1 MGDIIQFPDKTLKSK
16 LEDSMDEVRGSLRD
30 LYDALDKVRKGMET
44 IQNQTH
50 EMEDSYQKLMI
61 MYIEEVGE
69 DNVPLE
75 WLDYCPYVG
84 MVRDT
89 VTGKISIHLVDP
101 EEMEK
106 K

>member
-1 MGDIIQFPDKTLKSK
+1 MKSK
-16 LEDSMDEVRGSLRD
+16 LEDSMDEVRGSLGD

-101 EEMEK
+101 EELEK

>member
-16 LEDSMDEVRGSLRD
+16 LEDSMDEVRGSLGD
-30 LYDALDKVRKGMET
+30 LYDALDKVRKGKET

>member
-1 MGDIIQFPDKTLKSK
+1 MGNIIQFPDKTLKSK
-16 LEDSMDEVRGSLRD
+16 LEDSMEEIRDSLTEM
-30 LYDALDKVRKGMET
+30 YDALDKVRKGMES
-44 IQNQTH
+44 IQGQTH
-50 EMEDSYQKLMI
+50 DLEDNYQKLMI
-61 MYIEEVGE
+61 LYIDEVGQ
-69 DNVPLE
+69 DSVPLE

-101 EEMEK
+101 EELEK

>member
-16 LEDSMDEVRGSLRD
+16 LEDSMDEVRGSLGD
-30 LYDALDKVRKGMET
+30 LYDALDKVRKGMGT

>member
-1 MGDIIQFPDKTLKSK
+1 MGDVIQFPDKTLKSK
-16 LEDSMDEVRGSLRD
+16 LEDSMDEVRGSLGD

>member
-1 MGDIIQFPDKTLKSK
+1 MGDVIQFPDKTLKSK
-16 LEDSMDEVRGSLRD
+16 LEDSMEEIRDSLTGM
-30 LYDALDKVRKGMET
+30 YEALDKVRKGMEN
-44 IQNQTH
+44 IQGQTH

-75 WLDYCPYVG
+75 WLFFFPYVG

-89 VTGKISIHLVDP
+89 KTGKISIHLVDP

>member
-1 MGDIIQFPDKTLKSK
+1 MGDVIQFPDKTLKSK
-16 LEDSMDEVRGSLRD
+16 LEDSMDEVCGSLGD

>member
-1 MGDIIQFPDKTLKSK
+1 MSNVIQFPDKTLKSK
-16 LEDSMDEVRGSLRD
+16 LEENMEEMRESLGEM
-30 LYDALDKVRKGMET
+30 YDAMDKVRKGMET
-44 IQNQTH
+44 IQSQTH
-50 EMEDSYQKLMI
+50 EMEDNYQKLMI

-101 EEMEK
+101 EELEK

>member
-1 MGDIIQFPDKTLKSK
+1 MSNVIQFPDKTLKSK
-16 LEDSMDEVRGSLRD
+16 LEENMEEMRESLGEM
-30 LYDALDKVRKGMET
+30 YDAMDKVRKGMET
-44 IQNQTH
+44 IQGQTH
-50 EMEDSYQKLMI
+50 EMEDNYQKLMI

-89 VTGKISIHLVDP
+89 ETGKISIHLVDP
-101 EEMEK
+101 EELEK

>member
-16 LEDSMDEVRGSLRD
+16 LEDSMDEVRGSLGD
-30 LYDALDKVRKGMET
+30 LYDALDKVRKGMES

>member
-1 MGDIIQFPDKTLKSK
+1 MGDVIQFPDKTLKSK
-16 LEDSMDEVRGSLRD
+16 LEDSMEEIRDSLTGM
-30 LYDALDKVRKGMET
+30 YEALDKVRKGMES
-44 IQNQTH
+44 IQGQTH

-75 WLDYCPYVG
+75 WLDFCPYVG

-89 VTGKISIHLVDP
+89 KTGKISIHLVDP

>member
-16 LEDSMDEVRGSLRD
+16 LEDSMDEVRVSLGD

>member
-1 MGDIIQFPDKTLKSK
+1 MGDVIQFPDKTLKFK
-16 LEDSMDEVRGSLRD
+16 LEESMDEVRGSLGE
-30 LYDALDKVRKGMET
+30 LYEALDKVRKGMET

>member
-16 LEDSMDEVRGSLRD
+16 LEDSMDEVRGSLGD

-101 EEMEK
+101 EELEK

>member
-1 MGDIIQFPDKTLKSK
+1 MGDVIQFPDKTLKFK
-16 LEDSMDEVRGSLRD
+16 LEESMDEVRGSLGD

-89 VTGKISIHLVDP
+89 VTGKISLHLVDP